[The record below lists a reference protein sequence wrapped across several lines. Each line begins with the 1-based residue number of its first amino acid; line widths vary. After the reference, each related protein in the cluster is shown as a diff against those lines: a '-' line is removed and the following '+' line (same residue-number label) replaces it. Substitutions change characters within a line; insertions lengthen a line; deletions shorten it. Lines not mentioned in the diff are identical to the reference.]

1 MTRHHPDSLSLMDY
15 SAGSLSEPLAL
26 CIRLHLDECSECRGR
41 ADMLDSLGAVMMERQ
56 PKVSVKEEMFSNIL
70 ARIDDEMAMSAEQ
83 AASLESASGHRQPR
97 RSALQKLL
105 GEDINQL
112 PWKRQLGDVSVLDI
126 SDRFPGQSQQVV
138 LQKLA
143 AGGKAPAHTHRGDET
158 TIVLQGAF
166 ADQNGVFNQ
175 WDYVVLNEKDEHKPV
190 AVGCED
196 CITLSVLSAP
206 VKLTG
211 TFSRMLNP
219 FIR

>member
-1 MTRHHPDSLSLMDY
+1 MTRHHPDTLTLMEF
-15 SAGSLSEPLAL
+15 SAGNLSEPHAL
-26 CIRLHLDECSECRGR
+26 CIRLHLDQCPHCRSR
-41 ADMLDSLGAVMMERQ
+41 VDTLDSLGAVMMENQ
-56 PKVSVKEEMFSNIL
+56 PQVDVSSDMFDAIL
-70 ARIDDEMAMSAEQ
+70 SRIDSEPDTTETCISAQAKRMS
-83 AASLESASGHRQPR
+83 P
-97 RSALQKLL
+97 LQKLL
-105 GEDINQL
+105 GDDINAL

-126 SDRFPGQSQQVV
+126 SERFPGQNEQVV

-143 AGGKAPAHTHRGDET
+143 AGGKAPAHTHRGSET

-166 ADQNGVFNQ
+166 SDQKGVFNQ
-175 WDYVVLNEKDEHKPV
+175 WDFVVLNQEDEHKPV

-211 TFSRMLNP
+211 TFTRLLNP

>member
-1 MTRHHPDSLSLMDY
+1 MTRHHPDTLTLMEY
-15 SAGSLSEPLAL
+15 SAGNLSEPHAL
-26 CIRLHLDECSECRGR
+26 CIRLHLDQCPHCRSR
-41 ADMLDSLGAVMMERQ
+41 VDTLDSLGAVMMESQ
-56 PKVSVKEEMFSNIL
+56 PQVGVSSDMFDSIL
-70 ARIDDEMAMSAEQ
+70 SRIDSEPDMTEKYIDTRAKRVS
-83 AASLESASGHRQPR
+83 P
-97 RSALQKLL
+97 LQKLL
-105 GEDINQL
+105 GESLDDL

-126 SDRFPGQSQQVV
+126 SERFPGQSEQVV

-166 ADQNGVFNQ
+166 ADQKGVFNQ
-175 WDYVVLNEKDEHKPV
+175 WDFVVLNQEDEHKPV

-206 VKLTG
+206 LKLTG
-211 TFSRMLNP
+211 TFTRLLNP

>member
-1 MTRHHPDSLSLMDY
+1 MTRPHPDTLTLMEF
-15 SAGSLSEPLAL
+15 SAGNLSEPPAL
-26 CIRLHLDECSECRGR
+26 GIRLHLDQCPHCRSR
-41 ADMLDSLGAVMMERQ
+41 VDTLDSLGAVMMESQ
-56 PKVSVKEEMFSNIL
+56 PQVGVSSDMFDAIL
-70 ARIDDEMAMSAEQ
+70 SRIDSEPDMTETYISTQAKRMS
-83 AASLESASGHRQPR
+83 P
-97 RSALQKLL
+97 LQKLL
-105 GEDINQL
+105 GDDLNSL

-126 SDRFPGQSQQVV
+126 SERFPGQSEQVV

-143 AGGKAPAHTHRGDET
+143 AGGKAPAHTHRGSET

-166 ADQNGVFNQ
+166 SDQKGVFNQ
-175 WDYVVLNEKDEHKPV
+175 WDFVVLNQEDEHKPV

-211 TFSRMLNP
+211 TFTRLLNP

>member
-1 MTRHHPDSLSLMDY
+1 MTRHHPDTLTLMEF
-15 SAGSLSEPLAL
+15 SAGNLSEPHAL
-26 CIRLHLDECSECRGR
+26 CIRLHLDQCPHCRSR
-41 ADMLDSLGAVMMERQ
+41 VDTLDSLGAVMMESQ
-56 PKVSVKEEMFSNIL
+56 PQVGVSSDMFDAIL
-70 ARIDDEMAMSAEQ
+70 SRIDSEPDMTETYISTQAKRMS
-83 AASLESASGHRQPR
+83 P
-97 RSALQKLL
+97 LQKLL
-105 GEDINQL
+105 GDDLNSL

-126 SDRFPGQSQQVV
+126 SERFPGQSEQVV

-143 AGGKAPAHTHRGDET
+143 AGGKAPAHTHRGNET

-166 ADQNGVFNQ
+166 ADQKGVFNQ
-175 WDYVVLNEKDEHKPV
+175 WDFVVLNQEDEHKPV

-211 TFSRMLNP
+211 TFTRLLNP

>member
-1 MTRHHPDSLSLMDY
+1 MTRHHPDTLTLMEF
-15 SAGSLSEPLAL
+15 SAGNLSEPHAL
-26 CIRLHLDECSECRGR
+26 CIRLHLDQCPHCRSR
-41 ADMLDSLGAVMMERQ
+41 VDTLDSLGAVMMENQ
-56 PKVSVKEEMFSNIL
+56 PQVDVSSDMFDAIL
-70 ARIDDEMAMSAEQ
+70 SRIDSEPDTTETCISAQAKRMS
-83 AASLESASGHRQPR
+83 P
-97 RSALQKLL
+97 LQKLL
-105 GEDINQL
+105 GDDINAL

-126 SDRFPGQSQQVV
+126 SERFPGQNEQVV

-143 AGGKAPAHTHRGDET
+143 AGGKAPAHTHRGSET

-166 ADQNGVFNQ
+166 SDQKGVFNQ
-175 WDYVVLNEKDEHKPV
+175 WDFVVINQEDEHKPV

-211 TFSRMLNP
+211 TFTRLLNP

>member
-1 MTRHHPDSLSLMDY
+1 MTKHHPDTLILMEY
-15 SAGSLSEPLAL
+15 SAGNLSEPHAL
-26 CIRLHLDECSECRGR
+26 CIRLHLDQCPHCRSR
-41 ADMLDSLGAVMMERQ
+41 VDTLDSLGAVMMESQ
-56 PKVSVKEEMFSNIL
+56 PQVGVSSDMFDSIL
-70 ARIDDEMAMSAEQ
+70 SRIDSEPNMTEKYISTRAKRV
-83 AASLESASGHRQPR
+83 GP
-97 RSALQKLL
+97 LQKLL
-105 GEDINQL
+105 GENLNSL

-126 SDRFPGQSQQVV
+126 SERFPGQSEQVV

-166 ADQNGVFNQ
+166 ADQKGVFNQ
-175 WDYVVLNEKDEHKPV
+175 WDFVVLNQDDDHKPV

-211 TFSRMLNP
+211 TFTRLLNP

>member
-1 MTRHHPDSLSLMDY
+1 MTRHHPDSLSLMEY
-15 SAGSLSEPLAL
+15 SAGNLSEPHAL
-26 CIRLHLDECSECRGR
+26 CIRLHLDQCSHCRSR
-41 ADMLDSLGAVMMERQ
+41 VDTLDSLGAVVMEQQ
-56 PKVSVKEEMFSNIL
+56 PKVSLSESMFDSIL
-70 ARIDDEMAMSAEQ
+70 AKIDSAPNDQPAMPPAPRI
-83 AASLESASGHRQPR
+83 GV
-97 RSALQKLL
+97 LQKLL
-105 GEDINQL
+105 GKDLSSL

-126 SDRFPGQSQQVV
+126 TERFPGQKDQVV

-166 ADQNGVFNQ
+166 ADQKGVFNQ
-175 WDYVVLNEKDEHKPV
+175 WDFVVLTDQDEHKPV

-206 VKLTG
+206 VRLTG
-211 TFSRMLNP
+211 TFTRMLNP

>member
-1 MTRHHPDSLSLMDY
+1 MNSHHPDTITLMEF
-15 SAGSLSEPLAL
+15 SAGNLSEPHAL
-26 CIRLHLDECSECRGR
+26 CIRLHLDQCADCRSR
-41 ADMLDSLGAVMMERQ
+41 VDTLDSLGAVMMESQ
-56 PKVSVKEEMFSNIL
+56 PQTEVSSDMFDSIL
-70 ARIDDEMAMSAEQ
+70 SRIDNDADGAGQQVST
-83 AASLESASGHRQPR
+83 ASKSNR
-97 RSALQKLL
+97 RVSPLVKLL
-105 GEDINQL
+105 GDDLDSL

-126 SDRFPGQSQQVV
+126 TDRFPGQKEQVV

-143 AGGKAPAHTHRGDET
+143 AGGKAPSHTHRGEET

-166 ADQNGVFNQ
+166 ADQKGVFNQ
-175 WDYVVLNEKDEHKPV
+175 WDFVVLNQEDDHKPV

>member
-1 MTRHHPDSLSLMDY
+1 MTRHHPDTLTLMEF
-15 SAGSLSEPLAL
+15 SAGNLSEPHAL
-26 CIRLHLDECSECRGR
+26 CIRLHLDQCPHCRSR
-41 ADMLDSLGAVMMERQ
+41 VDTLDSLGAVMMENQ
-56 PKVSVKEEMFSNIL
+56 PQVDVSSDMFDAIL
-70 ARIDDEMAMSAEQ
+70 SRIDSEPDTTETSISARSKRMS
-83 AASLESASGHRQPR
+83 P
-97 RSALQKLL
+97 LQKLL
-105 GEDINQL
+105 GDDINAL

-126 SDRFPGQSQQVV
+126 SERFPGQNEQVV

-143 AGGKAPAHTHRGDET
+143 AGGKAPAHTHRGSET

-166 ADQNGVFNQ
+166 SDQKGVFNQ
-175 WDYVVLNEKDEHKPV
+175 WDFVVLNQEDEHKPV

-211 TFSRMLNP
+211 TFTRLLNP

>member
-1 MTRHHPDSLSLMDY
+1 MNSHHPDTITLMEF
-15 SAGSLSEPLAL
+15 SAGNLSEPHAL
-26 CIRLHLDECSECRGR
+26 CIRLHLDQCADCRSR
-41 ADMLDSLGAVMMERQ
+41 VDTLDSLGAVMMESQ
-56 PKVSVKEEMFSNIL
+56 PQTEVSSDMFDSIL
-70 ARIDDEMAMSAEQ
+70 SRIDNDADESGQ
-83 AASLESASGHRQPR
+83 QVSTAAKSNR
-97 RSALQKLL
+97 RVSPLVKLL
-105 GEDINQL
+105 GDDLDSL

-126 SDRFPGQSQQVV
+126 TDRFPGQREQVV

-143 AGGKAPAHTHRGDET
+143 AGGKAPSHTHRGEET

-166 ADQNGVFNQ
+166 ADQKGVFNQ
-175 WDYVVLNEKDEHKPV
+175 WDFVVLNQEDDHKPV

>member
-1 MTRHHPDSLSLMDY
+1 MNSHHPETITLMEF
-15 SAGSLSEPLAL
+15 SAGNLSEPHAL
-26 CIRLHLDECSECRGR
+26 CIRLHLDQCAECRSR
-41 ADMLDSLGAVMMERQ
+41 VDTLESLGAVMMESQ
-56 PKVSVKEEMFSNIL
+56 PQPEVTPGMFDSIL
-70 ARIDDEMAMSAEQ
+70 SRIDSDSDNRYQVDTSAK
-83 AASLESASGHRQPR
+83 SSRRISPLE
-97 RSALQKLL
+97 KLL
-105 GEDINQL
+105 GDDLNSL

-126 SDRFPGQSQQVV
+126 TDRFPGQKEQVV

-143 AGGKAPAHTHRGDET
+143 AGGKAPSHTHRGEET

-166 ADQNGVFNQ
+166 ADQKGVFNQ
-175 WDYVVLNEKDEHKPV
+175 WDFVVLNHEDNHKPV

>member
-1 MTRHHPDSLSLMDY
+1 MTRHHPDTLTLMEF
-15 SAGSLSEPLAL
+15 SAGNLSEPHAL
-26 CIRLHLDECSECRGR
+26 CIRLHLDQCPHCRSR
-41 ADMLDSLGAVMMERQ
+41 VDTLDSLGAVMMESQ
-56 PKVSVKEEMFSNIL
+56 PQVGVSSDMFDSIL
-70 ARIDDEMAMSAEQ
+70 SRIDSEPDMTENYISTQAKRMS
-83 AASLESASGHRQPR
+83 P
-97 RSALQKLL
+97 LQKLL
-105 GEDINQL
+105 GDDLDAL

-126 SDRFPGQSQQVV
+126 SERFPGQNEQVV

-143 AGGKAPAHTHRGDET
+143 AGGKAPAHTHRGNET

-175 WDYVVLNEKDEHKPV
+175 WNFVVLNQEDEHKPV

-211 TFSRMLNP
+211 TFTRLLNP

>member
-1 MTRHHPDSLSLMDY
+1 MTRHHPDNIRLMEY
-15 SAGSLSEPLAL
+15 SAGNLTEPHAL
-26 CIRLHLDECSECRGR
+26 CIRLHLDQCPHCRSR
-41 ADMLDSLGAVMMERQ
+41 VDTLDSLGAVMMEHQ
-56 PKVSVKEEMFSNIL
+56 PGVDVPESMFDSIL
-70 ARIDDEMAMSAEQ
+70 ARLDEDP
-83 AASLESASGHRQPR
+83 QPR
-97 RSALQKLL
+97 MVRPALHPDPLRKLL
-105 GEDINQL
+105 GSGLNDL

-126 SDRFPGQSQQVV
+126 SEKFPGQTEQVV

-143 AGGKAPAHTHRGDET
+143 AGGKAPSHTHRGEET

-166 ADQNGVFNQ
+166 ADQSGVFNQ
-175 WDYVVLNEKDEHKPV
+175 WDFVVLTDQDDHKPV

-211 TFSRMLNP
+211 TFARLLNP

>member
-1 MTRHHPDSLSLMDY
+1 MTRHHPDTLTLMEF
-15 SAGSLSEPLAL
+15 SAGNLSEPHAL
-26 CIRLHLDECSECRGR
+26 CIRLHLDQCPHCRSR
-41 ADMLDSLGAVMMERQ
+41 VDTLDSLGAVMMESQ
-56 PKVSVKEEMFSNIL
+56 PQVGVSSDMFDAIL
-70 ARIDDEMAMSAEQ
+70 SRIDSEPDMTENYISTQAKRMS
-83 AASLESASGHRQPR
+83 P
-97 RSALQKLL
+97 LQKLL
-105 GEDINQL
+105 GDDLDAL

-126 SDRFPGQSQQVV
+126 SERFPGQNEQVV

-143 AGGKAPAHTHRGDET
+143 AGGKAPAHTHRGNET

-175 WDYVVLNEKDEHKPV
+175 WDFVVLNQEDEHKPV

-211 TFSRMLNP
+211 TFTRLLNP

>member
-1 MTRHHPDSLSLMDY
+1 MTRHHPDSLTLMEY
-15 SAGSLSEPLAL
+15 SAGNLSEPHAL
-26 CIRLHLDECSECRGR
+26 CIRLHLDKCPHCRSR
-41 ADMLDSLGAVMMERQ
+41 ADTLDSLGAVMMEEQ
-56 PKVSVKEEMFSNIL
+56 PKVSVSESIFDNIL
-70 ARIDDEMAMSAEQ
+70 SRIDSEPTSEAV
-83 AASLESASGHRQPR
+83 QPAPPR
-97 RSALQKLL
+97 MGALQKLL
-105 GEDINQL
+105 GEDLNEL

-126 SDRFPGQSQQVV
+126 SEKFPGQNEQVV
-138 LQKLA
+138 LQKLV
-143 AGGKAPAHTHRGDET
+143 AGGKAPAHTHRGNET

-175 WDYVVLNEKDEHKPV
+175 WDFVVLNEQDEHKPV

-211 TFSRMLNP
+211 RFTRLLNP

>member
-1 MTRHHPDSLSLMDY
+1 
-15 SAGSLSEPLAL
+15 
-26 CIRLHLDECSECRGR
+26 
-41 ADMLDSLGAVMMERQ
+41 MMESQ
-56 PKVSVKEEMFSNIL
+56 PQPEVTPGMFDSIL
-70 ARIDDEMAMSAEQ
+70 SRIDSDSDNRYQVDTSAK
-83 AASLESASGHRQPR
+83 SSRRISPLE
-97 RSALQKLL
+97 KLL
-105 GEDINQL
+105 GDDLNSL
-112 PWKRQLGDVSVLDI
+112 PWKRQLGDVSVLEI
-126 SDRFPGQSQQVV
+126 TDRFPGQKEQVV

-143 AGGKAPAHTHRGDET
+143 ADGKAPSHTHRGEET

-166 ADQNGVFNQ
+166 ADQKGVFNQ
-175 WDYVVLNEKDEHKPV
+175 WDFVVLNHEDNHKPV

>member
-1 MTRHHPDSLSLMDY
+1 MTRHHPDSLSLMEY
-15 SAGSLSEPLAL
+15 SAGNLSEPHAL
-26 CIRLHLDECSECRGR
+26 CIRLHLDECPQCRSR
-41 ADMLDSLGAVMMERQ
+41 VDTLDSLGAVMMEQQ
-56 PKVSVKEEMFSNIL
+56 PKVTVSDSMFDAIL
-70 ARIDDEMAMSAEQ
+70 SKIDSAPSEADLPSM
-83 AASLESASGHRQPR
+83 AASAAAKLGP
-97 RSALQKLL
+97 LQKLL
-105 GEDINQL
+105 GEDINKL

-126 SDRFPGQSQQVV
+126 TDRFPGQREQVV

-143 AGGKAPAHTHRGDET
+143 AGGKAPAHTHRGEET

-166 ADQNGVFNQ
+166 ADQKGVFNQ
-175 WDYVVLNEKDEHKPV
+175 WDFVVLTDQDEHKPV

-211 TFSRMLNP
+211 TFTRMLNP